1 VYVKHCTLGFPE
13 IKAMKLETQYQILK
27 DSGTLRA
34 HGCIWF
40 MKHRLANKEIMLG
53 FCMSI
58 FGNMNM
64 RQDSFKNIYNI
75 MYIT

>member
-1 VYVKHCTLGFPE
+1 
-13 IKAMKLETQYQILK
+13 
-27 DSGTLRA
+27 
-34 HGCIWF
+34 